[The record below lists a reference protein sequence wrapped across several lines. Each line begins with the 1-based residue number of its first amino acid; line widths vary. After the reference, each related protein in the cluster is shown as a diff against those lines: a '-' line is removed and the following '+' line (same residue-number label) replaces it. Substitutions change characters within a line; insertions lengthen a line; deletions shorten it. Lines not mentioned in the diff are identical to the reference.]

1 MLIGHDNLI
10 KLFKKLANDEKLSH
24 AYLFFGEPQVGKFLF
39 ALSLANFLERKKFLV
54 EKNILEET
62 LIIAPDEKTTIGIDA
77 AKSAIN
83 FLAKK
88 PVFSKKRIVIIRDAE
103 NMTLHAQ
110 NAILKLIEEPPL
122 EALIILIAANDD
134 LLLPTLI
141 SRLQKI
147 YFQRTAKKEIE
158 KMLIGKKISGQKA
171 KIFAEESFNRP
182 GRAID
187 LIAKK
192 SGEFPKLAKK
202 FLTGSFDKKLLE
214 TIVENDE
221 KMNEFFES
229 LIIELKKDIMKNLPI
244 LKETLKRLALLK
256 MFNVNKKL
264 QLRAIISK

>member
-110 NAILKLIEEPPL
+110 NAILKLIEEPP
-122 EALIILIAANDD
+122 
-134 LLLPTLI
+134 
-141 SRLQKI
+141 Q
-147 YFQRTAKKEIE
+147 
-158 KMLIGKKISGQKA
+158 
-171 KIFAEESFNRP
+171 
-182 GRAID
+182 
-187 LIAKK
+187 
-192 SGEFPKLAKK
+192 
-202 FLTGSFDKKLLE
+202 
-214 TIVENDE
+214 
-221 KMNEFFES
+221 
-229 LIIELKKDIMKNLPI
+229 
-244 LKETLKRLALLK
+244 
-256 MFNVNKKL
+256 
-264 QLRAIISK
+264 

>member
-54 EKNILEET
+54 EKNMMEI
-62 LIIAPDEKTTIGIDA
+62 LIIAPDENGTIGIDA
-77 AKSAIN
+77 VKSAIN

-88 PVFSKKRIVIIRDAE
+88 PIFSKKRTVIIRDAE

-110 NAILKLIEEPPL
+110 NAILKLIEEPPQ

-134 LLLPTLI
+134 LLLPPLI

-147 YFQRTAKKEIE
+147 YFQRVGKKEIE
-158 KMLIGKKISGQKA
+158 KMLIEKKISGQKA

-187 LIAKK
+187 LITKK

-202 FLTGSFDKKLLE
+202 FLTGFFDKKLLE

-244 LKETLKRLALLK
+244 LKETLKRLVLLK

-264 QLRAIISK
+264 QLKAIISK